1 MRVQEDGAG
10 GASLIVGSRPLGRH
24 RLQHKTQLVGANI
37 LQVAALVIPL
47 INASLSTLFSDFFT
61 LRVQKRLLYALNS
74 LALSSLHALKMLPF
88 FTEKTQYTSLPR
100 RQERSIH
107 RKRKVQERKL
117 DIAAQWLFT
126 FVAAKRDVFFYFNLE
141 SQPYNAPR

>member
-1 MRVQEDGAG
+1 VGPWGRDRLMRVQEDGAG

-61 LRVQKRLLYALNS
+61 LRVQKR
-74 LALSSLHALKMLPF
+74 F
-88 FTEKTQYTSLPR
+88 CFTL
-100 RQERSIH
+100 
-107 RKRKVQERKL
+107 
-117 DIAAQWLFT
+117 
-126 FVAAKRDVFFYFNLE
+126 
-141 SQPYNAPR
+141 

>member
-47 INASLSTLFSDFFT
+47 INASLASLSTLCLDFFS
-61 LRVQKRLLYALNS
+61 LGGSKRSLYALNS
-74 LALSSLHALKMLPF
+74 FIGPF
-88 FTEKTQYTSLPR
+88 EFVCTEN
-100 RQERSIH
+100 
-107 RKRKVQERKL
+107 
-117 DIAAQWLFT
+117 
-126 FVAAKRDVFFYFNLE
+126 VAFFL
-141 SQPYNAPR
+141 